1 MKQGMT
7 LFLLMFFVPW
17 MLCAQEAPQTISLQ
31 QAVEFAIKHNK
42 ELQSSQMNIDLYRQ
56 KVRES
61 VSQGLPQVNGTVT
74 YSTNFNY
81 KMNFGNQAIKMKDQ
95 SNLTVGLQQLLFLA
109 DNGFLGLQTSKIAVR
124 LTEQEVESTE
134 LDIIENIYNSYY
146 TVLVSE
152 RMLDILRQ
160 NLENMNKIYKHTDN
174 MYKAGTVEETDV
186 DQIRINVGQL
196 KNSLLSMERTV
207 AVNYNLLR
215 LQLGLEA
222 GTPIKLTDALDMF
235 LENDKSS
242 RLYVEKFDINNN
254 VSYQLI
260 TTQTELNKKMLG
272 LEKWS
277 YAPTISG
284 NYNFNY
290 KILKPEL
297 DMSPK
302 HTAGLTMNIPIFSG
316 LQRDSKVKQA
326 KITLEQSYIQKSLL
340 QDQLNVQDEQLK
352 FNLKNAMENYNLQKE
367 NIDVATRVLKNYQRK
382 YELGA
387 VSSLDLTQANNNYL
401 QAETNY
407 TEAILSLLQAQVS
420 LEKLYNQL
428 PR

>member
-74 YSTNFNY
+74 YSTNFGY
-81 KMNFGNQAIKMKDQ
+81 KMNFGEQAIKMKDQ
-95 SNLTVGLQQLLFLA
+95 SNLTVGLQQLLFS
-109 DNGFLGLQTSKIAVR
+109 GQWILGMQTSKIAVR

-160 NLENMNKIYKHTDN
+160 NLENMNEIYKHTDN
-174 MYKAGTVEETDV
+174 MYKAGTVEVTDV
-186 DQIRINVGQL
+186 DQIHINVGQL

-222 GTPIKLTDALDMF
+222 GTPIKLTDALDVF
-235 LENDKSS
+235 LENDKST

-254 VSYQLI
+254 LSYQLV

-290 KILKPEL
+290 KILKPAL

-302 HTAGLTMNIPIFSG
+302 HTAGLTMNIPVFSG

-326 KITLEQSYIQKSLL
+326 KITLEQSYLQKSLL

-407 TEAILSLLQAQVS
+407 TEAILTLLQAQVS

>member
-95 SNLTVGLQQLLFLA
+95 SNLTVGLQQLLFS
-109 DNGFLGLQTSKIAVR
+109 GQWILGLQTSKIAVR

-222 GTPIKLTDALDMF
+222 
-235 LENDKSS
+235 
-242 RLYVEKFDINNN
+242 
-254 VSYQLI
+254 VSYTHL
-260 TTQTELNKKMLG
+260 TL
-272 LEKWS
+272 
-277 YAPTISG
+277 PTI
-284 NYNFNY
+284 
-290 KILKPEL
+290 
-297 DMSPK
+297 
-302 HTAGLTMNIPIFSG
+302 A
-316 LQRDSKVKQA
+316 
-326 KITLEQSYIQKSLL
+326 
-340 QDQLNVQDEQLK
+340 
-352 FNLKNAMENYNLQKE
+352 
-367 NIDVATRVLKNYQRK
+367 
-382 YELGA
+382 
-387 VSSLDLTQANNNYL
+387 
-401 QAETNY
+401 
-407 TEAILSLLQAQVS
+407 
-420 LEKLYNQL
+420 
-428 PR
+428 

>member
-17 MLCAQEAPQTISLQ
+17 MLHAQEAPQTISLQ

-74 YSTNFNY
+74 YSTNFGY
-81 KMNFGNQAIKMKDQ
+81 KMDFGGQAIKMKDQ
-95 SNLTVGLQQLLFLA
+95 SNLTVGLQQLLFS
-109 DNGFLGLQTSKIAVR
+109 GQWILGMQTSKIAVR
-124 LTEQEVESTE
+124 LTEQEVETTE

-160 NLENMNKIYKHTDN
+160 NLENMNEIYKHTDN
-174 MYKAGTVEETDV
+174 MYKAGTVEVTDV

-222 GTPIKLTDALDMF
+222 GTPIKLTDALNVF
-235 LENDKSS
+235 LENDKST

-254 VSYQLI
+254 LSYQLI

-290 KILKPEL
+290 KILKPAL

-326 KITLEQSYIQKSLL
+326 KITLEQSIYAEELVARPIERTRRTIEIQ
-340 QDQLNVQDEQLK
+340 
-352 FNLKNAMENYNLQKE
+352 
-367 NIDVATRVLKNYQRK
+367 
-382 YELGA
+382 
-387 VSSLDLTQANNNYL
+387 
-401 QAETNY
+401 
-407 TEAILSLLQAQVS
+407 
-420 LEKLYNQL
+420 LEKRHGKLQPAKRKHRCSHAGVKKLPKEVRTRSRFQSGLNASKQQL
-428 PR
+428 PASRNKLHGSSSYIITSTSKLGKIV

>member
-17 MLCAQEAPQTISLQ
+17 MLHAQEAPQTISLQ

-74 YSTNFNY
+74 YSTNFGY
-81 KMNFGNQAIKMKDQ
+81 KMDFGGQAIKMKDQ
-95 SNLTVGLQQLLFLA
+95 SNLTVGLQQLLFS
-109 DNGFLGLQTSKIAVR
+109 GQWILGMQTSKIAVR
-124 LTEQEVESTE
+124 LTEQEVETTE

-160 NLENMNKIYKHTDN
+160 NLENMNEIYKHTDN
-174 MYKAGTVEETDV
+174 MYKAGTVEVTDV

-222 GTPIKLTDALDMF
+222 GTPIKLTDALNVF
-235 LENDKSS
+235 LENDKSA

-254 VSYQLI
+254 LSY
-260 TTQTELNKKMLG
+260 ELNKKMLG

-290 KILKPEL
+290 KILKPAL

-326 KITLEQSYIQKSLL
+326 KITLEQSYMQKSLL

-352 FNLKNAMENYNLQKE
+352 FNLKNAMENYSLQKE
-367 NIDVATRVLKNYQRK
+367 NIDVATRVLKSYQRK

-407 TEAILSLLQAQVS
+407 TEAVLTLLQAQVS

>member
-1 MKQGMT
+1 MKQGTT

-17 MLCAQEAPQTISLQ
+17 MLHAQEAPQTISLQ

-81 KMNFGNQAIKMKDQ
+81 KMDFGGQAIKMKDQ
-95 SNLTVGLQQLLFLA
+95 SNLTVGLQQLLFS
-109 DNGFLGLQTSKIAVR
+109 GQWILGMQTSKIAVR
-124 LTEQEVESTE
+124 LTEQEVETTE
-134 LDIIENIYNSYY
+134 LDIVENIYNSYY

-160 NLENMNKIYKHTDN
+160 NLENMNEIYKHTDN
-174 MYKAGTVEETDV
+174 MYKAGTVEVTDV

-222 GTPIKLTDALDMF
+222 GTPIKLTDALNVF
-235 LENDKSS
+235 LENDKST
-242 RLYVEKFDINNN
+242 RLYVKFLNTSLNNL
-254 VSYQLI
+254 SYQLI

-290 KILKPEL
+290 KILKPAL

-326 KITLEQSYIQKSLL
+326 KITLEQSYMQKSLL

-352 FNLKNAMENYNLQKE
+352 FNLKNAMEITTRQKE
-367 NIDVATRVLKNYQRK
+367 NIDVATPGIK
-382 YELGA
+382 ELPEKIRAG
-387 VSSLDLTQANNNYL
+387 SCFQFDLTQAITTTCK
-401 QAETNY
+401 QKQITRK
-407 TEAILSLLQAQVS
+407 QF
-420 LEKLYNQL
+420 
-428 PR
+428 

>member
-74 YSTNFNY
+74 YSTNFGY
-81 KMNFGNQAIKMKDQ
+81 KMNFGEQAIKMKDQ
-95 SNLTVGLQQLLFLA
+95 SNLTVGLQQLLFS
-109 DNGFLGLQTSKIAVR
+109 GQWILGMQTSKIAVR

-160 NLENMNKIYKHTDN
+160 NLENMNEIYKHTDN
-174 MYKAGTVEETDV
+174 MYKAGTVEVTDV

-222 GTPIKLTDALDMF
+222 GTPIKLTDALDVF

-254 VSYQLI
+254 LSYQLV
-260 TTQTELNKKMLG
+260 TKKMLG

-290 KILKPEL
+290 KILKPAL

-302 HTAGLTMNIPIFSG
+302 HTAGLTMNIPVFSG

-326 KITLEQSYIQKSLL
+326 KITLEQSYLQKSLL

-407 TEAILSLLQAQVS
+407 TEAILTLLQAQVS

>member
-95 SNLTVGLQQLLFLA
+95 SNLTVGLQQLLFS
-109 DNGFLGLQTSKIAVR
+109 GQWILGLQTSKIAVR

-174 MYKAGTVEETDV
+174 LYKAGTVDETDV
-186 DQIRINVGQL
+186 DHIRINVGQL
-196 KNSLLSMERTV
+196 
-207 AVNYNLLR
+207 
-215 LQLGLEA
+215 
-222 GTPIKLTDALDMF
+222 
-235 LENDKSS
+235 
-242 RLYVEKFDINNN
+242 
-254 VSYQLI
+254 
-260 TTQTELNKKMLG
+260 
-272 LEKWS
+272 
-277 YAPTISG
+277 
-284 NYNFNY
+284 
-290 KILKPEL
+290 
-297 DMSPK
+297 
-302 HTAGLTMNIPIFSG
+302 
-316 LQRDSKVKQA
+316 
-326 KITLEQSYIQKSLL
+326 
-340 QDQLNVQDEQLK
+340 
-352 FNLKNAMENYNLQKE
+352 
-367 NIDVATRVLKNYQRK
+367 
-382 YELGA
+382 
-387 VSSLDLTQANNNYL
+387 
-401 QAETNY
+401 
-407 TEAILSLLQAQVS
+407 
-420 LEKLYNQL
+420 
-428 PR
+428 

>member
-1 MKQGMT
+1 MKQGTT

-17 MLCAQEAPQTISLQ
+17 MLHAQEAPQTISLQ

-81 KMNFGNQAIKMKDQ
+81 KMDFGGQAIKMKDQ
-95 SNLTVGLQQLLFLA
+95 SNLTVGLQQLLFS
-109 DNGFLGLQTSKIAVR
+109 GQWILGMQTSKIAVR
-124 LTEQEVESTE
+124 LTEQEVETTE
-134 LDIIENIYNSYY
+134 LDIVENIYNSYY

-160 NLENMNKIYKHTDN
+160 NLENMNEIYKHTDN
-174 MYKAGTVEETDV
+174 MYKAGTVEVTDV

-222 GTPIKLTDALDMF
+222 GTPIKLTDALNVF
-235 LENDKSS
+235 LENDKST

-254 VSYQLI
+254 LSYQLI

-277 YAPTISG
+277 YASPISG
-284 NYNFNY
+284 NYNFNH
-290 KILKPEL
+290 KILKPAL

-326 KITLEQSYIQKSLL
+326 KITLEQSYMQKSLL

>member
-1 MKQGMT
+1 MKQGTT

-17 MLCAQEAPQTISLQ
+17 MLHAQEAPQTISLQ

-81 KMNFGNQAIKMKDQ
+81 KMNFGGQAIKMKDQ
-95 SNLTVGLQQLLFLA
+95 SNLTVGLQQLLFS
-109 DNGFLGLQTSKIAVR
+109 GQWILGMQTSKIAVR
-124 LTEQEVESTE
+124 LTEQEVETTE

-160 NLENMNKIYKHTDN
+160 NLENMNEIYKHTDN
-174 MYKAGTVEETDV
+174 MYKAGTVEVTDV

-222 GTPIKLTDALDMF
+222 GTPIKLTDALNVF
-235 LENDKSS
+235 LENDKSA

-254 VSYQLI
+254 LSYQLI

-290 KILKPEL
+290 KILK
-297 DMSPK
+297 

-326 KITLEQSYIQKSLL
+326 KITLEQSYMQKSLL

>member
-1 MKQGMT
+1 
-7 LFLLMFFVPW
+7 
-17 MLCAQEAPQTISLQ
+17 MLHAQEAPQTISLQ

-81 KMNFGNQAIKMKDQ
+81 KMDFGGQAIKMKDQ
-95 SNLTVGLQQLLFLA
+95 SNLTVGLQQLLFS
-109 DNGFLGLQTSKIAVR
+109 GQWILGMQTSKIAVR
-124 LTEQEVESTE
+124 LTEQEVETTE
-134 LDIIENIYNSYY
+134 LDIVENIYNSYY

-160 NLENMNKIYKHTDN
+160 NLENMNEIYKHTDN
-174 MYKAGTVEETDV
+174 MYKA
-186 DQIRINVGQL
+186 GQL

-222 GTPIKLTDALDMF
+222 GTPIKLTDALNVF
-235 LENDKSS
+235 LENDKST

-254 VSYQLI
+254 LSYQLI

-290 KILKPEL
+290 KILKPAL

-326 KITLEQSYIQKSLL
+326 KITLEQSYMQKSLL

>member
-1 MKQGMT
+1 
-7 LFLLMFFVPW
+7 
-17 MLCAQEAPQTISLQ
+17 
-31 QAVEFAIKHNK
+31 
-42 ELQSSQMNIDLYRQ
+42 
-56 KVRES
+56 
-61 VSQGLPQVNGTVT
+61 
-74 YSTNFNY
+74 
-81 KMNFGNQAIKMKDQ
+81 MKDQ
-95 SNLTVGLQQLLFLA
+95 SNVGVGLQQLLFS
-109 DNGFLGLQTSKIAVR
+109 GSWILGMQTSKIAVR
-124 LTEQEVESTE
+124 LSEQQVESSE

-146 TVLVSE
+146 TILVTE
-152 RMLDILRQ
+152 RMQEILRQ
-160 NLENMNKIYKHTDN
+160 NLENMNEIYKHTDN
-174 MYKAGTVEETDV
+174 MYKAGTVEITDV

-222 GTPIKLTDALDMF
+222 GAPVKLSDGLDVF

-242 RLYVEKFDINNN
+242 RLYLEKFDINNN
-254 VSYQLI
+254 VNYQLI
-260 TTQTELNKKMLG
+260 NTQSELNKKLLG
-272 LEKWS
+272 IEKWS

-284 NYNFNY
+284 SYNFNY
-290 KILKPEL
+290 KILKPAL

-302 HTAGLTMNIPIFSG
+302 HTAGLTMSIPVFSG
-316 LQRDSKVKQA
+316 MQRDSKVKQA
-326 KITLEQSYIQKSLL
+326 KITLEQTYLQKDLL
-340 QDQLNVQDEQLK
+340 EDQLNVQDEQLK
-352 FNLKNAMENYNLQKE
+352 FNLKNAMENYSLQKE
-367 NIDVATRVLKNYQRK
+367 NIDVATRVLQNYQRK

-407 TEAILSLLQAQVS
+407 TEAVLTLLQAQVS

>member
-1 MKQGMT
+1 MKQGTT
-7 LFLLMFFVPW
+7 LFLLLFFVPW
-17 MLCAQEAPQTISLQ
+17 MLHAQEAPQTISLQ

-81 KMNFGNQAIKMKDQ
+81 KMDFGGQAIKMKDQ
-95 SNLTVGLQQLLFLA
+95 SNLTVGLQQLLFS
-109 DNGFLGLQTSKIAVR
+109 GQWILGMQTSKIAVR
-124 LTEQEVESTE
+124 LTEQEVETTE

-160 NLENMNKIYKHTDN
+160 NLENMNEIYKHTDN
-174 MYKAGTVEETDV
+174 MYKAGTVEVTDV

-222 GTPIKLTDALDMF
+222 GTPIKLTDALNVF
-235 LENDKSS
+235 LENDKSA
-242 RLYVEKFDINNN
+242 NNL
-254 VSYQLI
+254 SYQLI

-290 KILKPEL
+290 KILKPAL

-326 KITLEQSYIQKSLL
+326 KITLEQSYMQKSLL

>member
-74 YSTNFNY
+74 YSTNFGY
-81 KMNFGNQAIKMKDQ
+81 KMNFGEQAIKMKDQ
-95 SNLTVGLQQLLFLA
+95 SNLTVGLQQLLFS
-109 DNGFLGLQTSKIAVR
+109 GQWILGMQTSKIAVR

-160 NLENMNKIYKHTDN
+160 NLENMNEIYKHTDN
-174 MYKAGTVEETDV
+174 MYKAGTVEVTDV

-222 GTPIKLTDALDMF
+222 GTPIKLTDALDVF
-235 LENDKSS
+235 LENDKST
-242 RLYVEKFDINNN
+242 RLYVEKFDI
-254 VSYQLI
+254 
-260 TTQTELNKKMLG
+260 NKKMLG

-290 KILKPEL
+290 KILKPAL

-302 HTAGLTMNIPIFSG
+302 HTAGLTMNIPVFSG

-326 KITLEQSYIQKSLL
+326 KITLEQSYLQKSLL

-407 TEAILSLLQAQVS
+407 TEAILTLLQAQVS

>member
-74 YSTNFNY
+74 YSTNFGY
-81 KMNFGNQAIKMKDQ
+81 KMNFGEQAIKMKDQ
-95 SNLTVGLQQLLFLA
+95 SNLTVGLQQLLFS
-109 DNGFLGLQTSKIAVR
+109 GQWILGMQTSKIAVR

-160 NLENMNKIYKHTDN
+160 NLENMNEIYKHTDN
-174 MYKAGTVEETDV
+174 MYKAGTVEVTDV

-222 GTPIKLTDALDMF
+222 GTPIKLTDALDVF
-235 LENDKSS
+235 LENDKST

-254 VSYQLI
+254 
-260 TTQTELNKKMLG
+260 
-272 LEKWS
+272 
-277 YAPTISG
+277 
-284 NYNFNY
+284 
-290 KILKPEL
+290 
-297 DMSPK
+297 
-302 HTAGLTMNIPIFSG
+302 
-316 LQRDSKVKQA
+316 
-326 KITLEQSYIQKSLL
+326 
-340 QDQLNVQDEQLK
+340 
-352 FNLKNAMENYNLQKE
+352 
-367 NIDVATRVLKNYQRK
+367 
-382 YELGA
+382 
-387 VSSLDLTQANNNYL
+387 
-401 QAETNY
+401 
-407 TEAILSLLQAQVS
+407 LS
-420 LEKLYNQL
+420 
-428 PR
+428 

>member
-1 MKQGMT
+1 MEKGDKIVFLSRDPRAMT
-7 LFLLMFFVPW
+7 ALFEIINGHRK
-17 MLCAQEAPQTISLQ
+17 AQ
-31 QAVEFAIKHNK
+31 
-42 ELQSSQMNIDLYRQ
+42 
-56 KVRES
+56 
-61 VSQGLPQVNGTVT
+61 
-74 YSTNFNY
+74 
-81 KMNFGNQAIKMKDQ
+81 
-95 SNLTVGLQQLLFLA
+95 
-109 DNGFLGLQTSKIAVR
+109 
-124 LTEQEVESTE
+124 
-134 LDIIENIYNSYY
+134 
-146 TVLVSE
+146 
-152 RMLDILRQ
+152 
-160 NLENMNKIYKHTDN
+160 
-174 MYKAGTVEETDV
+174 AGTVEVTDV

-222 GTPIKLTDALDMF
+222 GTPIKLTDALNVF
-235 LENDKSS
+235 LENDKST

-254 VSYQLI
+254 LSYQLI

-277 YAPTISG
+277 YAPTITG

-290 KILKPEL
+290 KTLKPAL

-326 KITLEQSYIQKSLL
+326 KITLEQSYMQKSLL

>member
-7 LFLLMFFVPW
+7 LFLLMFLVPW
-17 MLCAQEAPQTISLQ
+17 VLHAQEAPQNISLQ

-42 ELQSSQMNIDLYRQ
+42 ELQSSRKNIELYHQ

-74 YSTNFNY
+74 YSTNFGY
-81 KMNFGNQAIKMKDQ
+81 KMNFGGQSIKMKDQ
-95 SNLTVGLQQLLFLA
+95 SNLTVGLQQLLFS
-109 DNGFLGLQTSKIAVR
+109 GQWILGLQTSKIA
-124 LTEQEVESTE
+124 EKISKQEVESTE
-134 LDIIENIYNSYY
+134 LDIVENIYNSYY

-160 NLENMNKIYKHTDN
+160 NLENMNDIFKHTEN
-174 MYKAGTVEETDV
+174 MYKAGTVEITDV

-222 GTPIKLTDALDMF
+222 GTPIRLTEPLNAF
-235 LENDKSS
+235 LENDKSA

-254 VSYQLI
+254 LSYQLVN
-260 TTQTELNKKMLG
+260 TQTELNKKMLG

-284 NYNFNY
+284 TYNFNY
-290 KILKPEL
+290 KILKPAL

-302 HTAGLTMNIPIFSG
+302 HTAGLTMSIPVFSG

-326 KITLEQSYIQKSLL
+326 KITLEQTYLQRSLL

-367 NIDVATRVLKNYQRK
+367 NIDVATRVLNNYRRK
-382 YELGA
+382 YELGS

>member
-1 MKQGMT
+1 MKQGTT

-17 MLCAQEAPQTISLQ
+17 MLHAQEAPQTISLQ

-81 KMNFGNQAIKMKDQ
+81 KMDFGGQAIKMKDQ
-95 SNLTVGLQQLLFLA
+95 SNLTVGLQQLLFS
-109 DNGFLGLQTSKIAVR
+109 GQW
-124 LTEQEVESTE
+124 
-134 LDIIENIYNSYY
+134 
-146 TVLVSE
+146 

-160 NLENMNKIYKHTDN
+160 NLENMNEIYKHTDN
-174 MYKAGTVEETDV
+174 MYKAGTVEVTDV

-222 GTPIKLTDALDMF
+222 GTPIKLTDALNVF
-235 LENDKSS
+235 LENDKSA

-254 VSYQLI
+254 LSYQLI

-290 KILKPEL
+290 KILKPAL

-326 KITLEQSYIQKSLL
+326 KITLEQSYMQKSLL

-407 TEAILSLLQAQVS
+407 TEAIRSVLQAQVS